1 MTTGDTT
8 TGSVPLRVPPAS
20 PATLTFPAERRPY
33 PMRLSGL
40 LPLLDDSASL
50 RRLVDLAGLALPPAV
65 PPVTGDPA
73 ALPVPQVQ
81 VVVREAAKAPVIA
94 ALQARAGRPLV
105 IVTADPVRAQSWVQ
119 DLQAWSEAPERVL
132 YLPAFDAGPWEQ
144 LPAIPDTVGARA
156 ATMVQ
161 LAAIHAGRGAEG
173 PAPVVVTSVAGLVHM
188 VAAPADFAPRVVH
201 VTPGATISMDRLV
214 DQLTSSGYVRVGLV
228 EAPGSFS
235 RRGGILD
242 LFPPLADS
250 PVRMEFFGDEVES
263 LRTFDPVTQRSVDAL
278 PSFQLAPATEFPL
291 WHGAA
296 AAASLRALDWSG
308 LRPEILE
315 EWEWQVRDLEAGM
328 AFGALPFY
336 ARSLIEDGGHSP
348 AWVLDYLADP
358 LLVLDEPLAVA
369 GAIDDMEA
377 HGHERRDRLTGA
389 GALPPGFRSAYHDRA
404 SILDLFASVATM
416 HVSYRSPGVLD
427 RPGGSFGGMAEW
439 HPERLSDD
447 PSAWTVPLLEA
458 GGPPGELMETAALAT
473 VALAGE
479 VSETVGIGDTGA
491 NGGTPSLPSPAQ
503 RGALAADGGGGSL
516 PSPAAAGEG
525 QGVGVSVVPEG
536 ALPPATPAREGGTA
550 VVSAPADAIV
560 SLSGFGMA
568 QTFGGRIRDVVEMTR
583 HRLHARQR
591 VVIVTQQASRLA
603 ELYADHGLDI
613 VPVDALERVPARPS
627 LTLVHGQGGEG
638 WVHEEVGLVVLTDVE
653 VFGWARPRRSV
664 RRRRYARENLLGE
677 LSVGDMVVHIEHGI
691 AQFQGLVRRRVDG
704 GEREFMLLQFQG
716 ADKVYVPTDQLDRVE
731 RFVGAGDHVPALS
744 KLGGN
749 EWERAK
755 GRVKQS
761 AADVAQQLIA
771 LYASRDE
778 AKAHACGPDTQWQR
792 ELEEAFAYVETP
804 DQLLAIEDVKRDMER
819 EKPMDRLVCGDV
831 GFGKTEV
838 AVRAAFKA
846 VQEGKQVAVL
856 VPTTVLAMQHFQTFS
871 QRMQAFPV
879 KVEVLSR
886 FRTAREQ
893 DAVVAGLADGTV
905 DLVIG
910 THRLLS
916 KDIRFQDLGLLVV
929 DEEQRFGVSHKER
942 LKQLRTDV
950 HVLTLTATPIPRT
963 LHQSMV
969 GMRDMSVIETPPEA
983 RLPIKT
989 YVTGNDDALVREA
1002 ILNEVDRGGQ
1012 VFIVHNR
1019 VQTIGAVA
1027 RKLARLVPEVD
1038 ITIGHGQM
1046 DEDQLEKVMVEF
1058 SQGSHDVLV
1067 CTTIIESGLDLP
1079 NVNTI
1084 IVQDAGMFGL
1094 AQLYQLR
1101 GRVGR
1106 SGQRAYA
1113 YLLYDPGRRMTEA
1126 AEKRL
1131 RSIFEA
1137 TDLGAGFKIAMKDLE
1152 IRGAGNLLGPEQSG
1166 FMNSVGFDLYC
1177 RLVSEAVEELRGK
1190 RTIPATELV
1199 VDLPLGAHLPDGY
1212 VGDPDVKVRL
1222 YRRLALLE
1230 TLEEV
1235 AAAEGEFTDRFGPM
1249 PPPVVDLFYLLRVKA
1264 RARARFVRA
1273 IETQEGLTT
1282 GSEIV
1287 LKLSP
1292 FVTCDRVAL
1301 YKAFGTRGV
1310 ARMGQVRVPRASS
1323 AEAWRR
1329 DLDKVLDCLRVIE
1342 ATPAGARVPA
1352 IGA

>member
-1 MTTGDTT
+1 M
-8 TGSVPLRVPPAS
+8 L
-20 PATLTFPAERRPY
+20 

-40 LPLLDDSASL
+40 LPLLDDSAAI
-50 RRLVDLAGLALPPAV
+50 RHLVDLAGLALPPGV
-65 PPVTGDPA
+65 VSDEGGPPTLA
-73 ALPVPQVQ
+73 APQVQ
-81 VVVREAAKAPVIA
+81 AVVRESAKSIVVA
-94 ALQARAGRPLV
+94 ALQSRAGRPLV
-105 IVTADPVRAQSWVQ
+105 VVAPDAVRAQAWVQ
-119 DLQAWSEAPERVL
+119 DVQAWSEAPDRVL
-132 YLPAFDAGPWEQ
+132 YLPGFDAGPWEQ

-161 LAAIHAGRGAEG
+161 LAAIHAGRGGSSG
-173 PAPVVVTSVAGLVHM
+173 PAPVVVTSASGLLHM
-188 VAAPADFAPRVVH
+188 VASPTDFAPRVVQ
-201 VTPGATISMDRLV
+201 VRPGATVSMDRLV
-214 DQLTSSGYVRVGLV
+214 EQLTSSGYGRVGLV

-250 PVRMEFFGDEVES
+250 PVRIEFFGDEVES
-263 LRTFDPVTQRSVDAL
+263 LRTFDPVTQRSVDPL
-278 PSFQLAPATEFPL
+278 PVFQLAPATEFPL

-296 AAASLRALDWSG
+296 AANSLRALDWST
-308 LRPEILE
+308 LRPEIRE

-328 AFGALPFY
+328 SFGTIPFY
-336 ARSLIEDGGHSP
+336 ARYLIEDGGHDA
-348 AWVLDYLADP
+348 AWILDYLADP
-358 LLVLDEPLAVA
+358 LLILDEPEVIV
-369 GAIDDMEA
+369 GVIDDLEA
-377 HGHERRDRLTGA
+377 HGQERRERLTNA
-389 GALPPGFRSAYHDRA
+389 GALPPGFRGAYHDRA
-404 SILDLFASVATM
+404 SILRRIASVATM
-416 HVSYRSPGVLD
+416 HLTYRAPGGLD
-427 RPGGSFGGMAEW
+427 RPGGSFGGQAEW
-439 HPERLSDD
+439 HPERLS
-447 PSAWTVPLLEA
+447 EA
-458 GGPPGELMETAALAT
+458 SPEGGEIIAREGAT
-473 VALAGE
+473 VAAE
-479 VSETVGIGDTGA
+479 VAPPPEAIEVPDG
-491 NGGTPSLPSPAQ
+491 LV
-503 RGALAADGGGGSL
+503 AARAAREAR
-516 PSPAAAGEG
+516 AAAPREDGTTITPTAIE
-525 QGVGVSVVPEG
+525 SVV
-536 ALPPATPAREGGTA
+536 
-550 VVSAPADAIV
+550 
-560 SLSGFGMA
+560 SLGDFGMA
-568 QTFGGRIRDVVEMTR
+568 QTFGGRVRDVVEMSR
-583 HRLHARQR
+583 RRLQGRQR
-591 VVIVTQQASRLA
+591 VVIVTQQAARLA

-613 VPVDALERVPARPS
+613 VPVESLERTPARPS
-627 LTLVHGQGGEG
+627 LTLVQGQGSEG
-638 WVHEEVGLVVLTDVE
+638 WVNEDLGLVLLTDVE

-677 LSVGDMVVHIEHGI
+677 LAVGDMVVHVEHGI
-691 AQFQGLVRRRVDG
+691 AQYQGLVRRRVDG

-744 KLGGN
+744 KLGGG

-761 AADVAQQLIA
+761 VAEVAQQLIA
-771 LYASRDE
+771 LYAARDE
-778 AKAHACGPDTQWQR
+778 AKAHAFGPDTTWQR
-792 ELEEAFAYVETP
+792 ELEEAFPFVETP
-804 DQLLAIEDVKRDMER
+804 DQLVAIDDVKRDMER

-871 QRMQAFPV
+871 RRMQAFPV
-879 KVEVLSR
+879 KVELLSR
-886 FRTAREQ
+886 FRSAKEQ
-893 DAVVAGLADGTV
+893 DAVVAGLADRSV
-905 DLVIG
+905 DLVVG

-916 KDIRFQDLGLLVV
+916 KDIKFGDLGLLVV
-929 DEEQRFGVSHKER
+929 DEEQRFGVTHKER

-983 RLPIKT
+983 RLPVKT
-989 YVTGNDDALVREA
+989 YVTGNDDSLVREA

-1012 VFIVHNR
+1012 VFVVHNR
-1019 VQTIGAVA
+1019 VQTIQAVA
-1027 RKLARLVPEVD
+1027 RKLSRLVPEVD

-1046 DEDQLEKVMVEF
+1046 EEDQLEKVMVEF

-1084 IVQDAGMFGL
+1084 IVQDSGMFGL

-1106 SGQRAYA
+1106 SGQQAYA
-1113 YLLYDPGRRMTEA
+1113 YLLYEPNRRMTET

-1137 TDLGAGFKIAMKDLE
+1137 TDLGSGFKIAMKDLE

-1190 RTIPATELV
+1190 RVIPATDLV
-1199 VDLPLGAHLPDGY
+1199 IDLPLGAHLPDGY

-1222 YRRLALLE
+1222 YRRLAALE
-1230 TLEEV
+1230 TLDEV
-1235 AAAEGEFTDRFGPM
+1235 EAAATEFADRFGPM
-1249 PPPVVDLFYLLRVKA
+1249 PAPVVDLFYLLGVKAKA
-1264 RARARFVRA
+1264 RARYVRG
-1273 IETQEGLTT
+1273 IETQQGLTT
-1282 GSEIV
+1282 GPEIV

-1301 YKAFGTRGV
+1301 YKAFGSRAV
-1310 ARMGQVRVPRASS
+1310 VRMGQVRVPRS
-1323 AEAWRR
+1323 AGDTAWRR
-1329 DLDKVLDCLRVIE
+1329 ELDTVLDCLRVVE
-1342 ATPAGARVPA
+1342 VKPADTGVPAG
-1352 IGA
+1352 GA